1 MSGPFSNDPI
11 GESPAGPDMRSG
23 AEKGGMG
30 KISGPML
37 ARNLYRDGV
46 DLAFRNTLSD
56 TQLLYIDVN
65 NERIGVNL
73 NNPSYELE
81 IFGTTRT
88 IYLITDDLVLPNLRI
103 EDNEINAVVGNINL
117 NAADAIVL
125 SNLETSEFTI
135 SDNRI
140 NTIRSNA
147 DIDLIPNGTGT
158 VDIYNNLRV
167 LGDLHATGNI
177 TLDGTITFGNEL
189 SQDTVDFNVDIDSDI
204 IPDQNEI
211 YDLGR
216 PTKRW
221 LLLEAQSINGNIVTT
236 SGIDVAGTL
245 LSSRQGNIFYVAV
258 NGNDSNVGD
267 HPQGP
272 FATIGRALD
281 AADAS
286 NGGPVT
292 VFVFPGTYQET
303 LPLVIPSNVSI
314 IGEDIRN
321 TIVVPDTG
329 SQSEDVFHMNGE
341 TTVQNLT
348 IKDFYYDSVNNTG
361 YAFRFAPNA
370 VTTTRSPYIQNVSVI
385 TKGSV
390 TSISDPNGFNA
401 GDAGKG
407 AWVDGS
413 EMNPISFDASMLFH
427 SITMITPGVDAV
439 TMTNGVRVEWLN
451 SFTYFA
457 NRGLYAVRG
466 TTGRT
471 SQDGSTVA
479 YGAEL
484 RSIGSANVYGNYGAV
499 ADGADTLMYL
509 ILHNF
514 AFIGSGND
522 SSNDSTLSIQ
532 GNEAV
537 KLNNGKIYYQSHNKG
552 KLRIGEAFFV
562 DLERGTTSVDL
573 STLTT
578 NSLSGLVINTGTDT
592 TTITGSKLETGNI
605 RVSGNLIQS
614 LTGDLNIVSA
624 TDEINLLDNTTINA
638 NLDIVGNFNFDG
650 SLNLIG
656 NAYTDTVDL
665 NVDIRQNFNPNLDT
679 TYDLGALDKQWS
691 NAWLSEA
698 NVNSVRIFD
707 NVIQTQISNA
717 NLELRANGTG
727 KVLIPNSNVSFN
739 NDLTVIGNTLLDN
752 NVSVEN
758 LNLNG
763 DVGITGDIS
772 VQSQTVDGFLSVTEA
787 VQFEEILIDDNVITT
802 ASSNAN
808 LELRAEPAGTIL
820 IPNSDVLVS
829 NSLGADNIYNT
840 GSVTIT
846 NDVTFNAAD
855 IADIDVTQNYITTNN
870 SDLDLELS
878 ATGDV
883 VVPLNNI
890 ILEQNLTVDGITS
903 LQNTTIV
910 GTIDQL
916 GLRTQV
922 GNYTQTGNLNQSGN
936 ISVDRA
942 VQFADILVNDNVIT
956 TTLGNNDL
964 DLRASGTGRVL
975 IPNND
980 VRITNNLFAA
990 TITTGDI
997 IVDQDIDLDDIVVR
1011 TNNIQ
1016 INDNYITTS
1025 VSNSDLELRATGDVI
1040 VPTNNVVFEQDLTVN
1055 GNTSL
1060 KNVTINGTVTHT
1072 GNSTQ
1077 TGNYS
1082 QTGNLTITGQL
1093 FAQGDVRL
1101 DDIQIVD
1108 NFISTTNLN
1117 ENLVLDASGTG
1128 DVLINDSL
1136 RVAQDLSARS
1146 LVTGNLTIDNTFAL
1160 EALESST
1167 DIQIFD
1173 NVITT
1178 TNSNSNLE
1186 LRANGVGDVRLEN
1199 VFVNADRLGTRSG
1212 NITLAPTENITI
1224 SSTGAFKLPSG
1235 TTLQR
1240 SNTVGDLRFN
1250 TSDNVFEAR
1259 GLSNT
1264 ITFNGVY
1271 SSDRITNLVAH
1282 PTNNTLN
1289 LTINTA
1295 QLAQITASG
1304 LIAHRL
1310 DVDDI
1315 VFDNNAIFTNV
1326 SNSDLE
1332 LRTDGTGE
1340 LLVEA
1345 FTIKGNVIT
1354 PSVTDAPFRLG
1365 GTGQQWVVF
1374 EGDHAVKFPSGDT
1387 STRPLSPVLGQTRHN
1402 TDTDELE
1409 TWVGDRWQASAGQ
1422 FDAISE
1428 AQMEDE
1434 AFIQT
1439 LIYG

>member
-1 MSGPFSNDPI
+1 MAQI
-11 GESPAGPDMRSG
+11 GR
-23 AEKGGMG
+23 
-30 KISGPML
+30 ISGPL
-37 ARNLYRDGV
+37 LEENLLRNGV
-46 DLAFRNTLSD
+46 DIAFRNNTST

-65 NERIGVNL
+65 NRRIGVNL

-88 IYLITDDLVLPNLRI
+88 IDLITDDLVFPNLRI

-117 NAADAIVL
+117 DAADAIIL

-140 NTIRSNA
+140 STIRSNA
-147 DIDLIPNGTGT
+147 DIDLIPNGTGS

-167 LGDLHATGNI
+167 LGGLHATGNI

-189 SQDTVDFNVDIDSDI
+189 SQDTVDFNVDINSDI
-204 IPDQNEI
+204 VPDQNEI

-272 FATIGRALD
+272 FATIRRALD

-292 VFVFPGTYQET
+292 VFVFPGTYQEQ
-303 LPLVIPSNVSI
+303 LPLVVPSNVSI
-314 IGEDIRN
+314 IGEDLRN
-321 TIVVPDTG
+321 TIVVPDTS

-341 TTVQNLT
+341 TTIQNIT
-348 IKDFYYDSVNNTG
+348 VKDFYYDSVNNTG
-361 YAFRFAPNA
+361 HAFRFAPNA
-370 VTTTRSPYIQNVSVI
+370 VISSRSPYIQNVSVI
-385 TKGSV
+385 TKGST
-390 TSISDPNGFNA
+390 TSISDPRGFNA
-401 GDAGKG
+401 GDAGRG
-407 AWVDGS
+407 AYIDGAELNS
-413 EMNPISFDASMLFH
+413 SSFDASMLFH
-427 SITMITPGVDAV
+427 SCTFITPGVDAI

-451 SFTYFA
+451 GFTYFA
-457 NRGLYAVRG
+457 NRGLYAVDG
-466 TTGRT
+466 VTGRT
-471 SQDGSTVA
+471 SQDGSTTI
-479 YGAEL
+479 YGAEV
-484 RSIGSANVYGNYGAV
+484 RAIGSASVYGNYGAV
-499 ADGADTLMYL
+499 ADGPDTLMYL
-509 ILHNF
+509 IGHNF
-514 AFIGSGND
+514 GYIGSGLD
-522 SSNDSTLSIQ
+522 SSNDKSLAIQ
-532 GNEAV
+532 ANEALE
-537 KLNNGKIYYQSHNKG
+537 LNSGKIHFTSTDHLGNFRVG
-552 KLRIGEAFFV
+552 DTFFV
-562 DLERGTTSVDL
+562 DFETGTTSIDTSGITFNDL
-573 STLTT
+573 A
-578 NSLSGLVINTGTDT
+578 VMQIGTAPDV
-592 TTITGSKLETGNI
+592 TTITFDKIDTGNI
-605 RVSGNLIQS
+605 RISGNTVETLV
-614 LTGDLNIVSA
+614 GDINFDSA
-624 TDEINLLDNTTINA
+624 SGNINLNSNVNIA
-638 NLDIVGNFNFDG
+638 KNLAMTGNFNFDG

-665 NVDIRQNFNPNLDT
+665 NVDINQNFNPNLDT
-679 TYDLGALDKQWS
+679 TYNLGALDKQWS
-691 NAWLSEA
+691 NVWLSEA
-698 NVNSVRIFD
+698 NINSVRIFD
-707 NVIQTQISNA
+707 NVIQTQDSNA

-727 KVLIPNSNVSFN
+727 KVLIPNSNVSFS

-752 NVSVEN
+752 DVSVEN
-758 LNLNG
+758 LNLN
-763 DVGITGDIS
+763 DNVGITGDIS

-802 ASSNAN
+802 TSSNTN
-808 LELRAEPAGTIL
+808 LELRAEPTGTIL

-846 NDVTFNAAD
+846 NDVTFNVAD
-855 IADIDVTQNYITTNN
+855 IADIDITQNYITTNN
-870 SDLDLELS
+870 GNLDLELS
-878 ATGDV
+878 ATGNV
-883 VVPLNNI
+883 IVPSNNI

-916 GLRTQV
+916 GPRTQV

-936 ISVDRA
+936 ISVDSA
-942 VQFADILVNDNVIT
+942 VQFADILVNDNVVT

-980 VRITNNLFAA
+980 VRIANNLFAA

-1040 VPTNNVVFEQDLTVN
+1040 VPTNDVVFEQDLTVN
-1055 GNTSL
+1055 GNTAL
-1060 KNVTINGTVTHT
+1060 KNVTINGTVTHA
-1072 GNSTQ
+1072 GNRTQ

-1082 QTGNLTITGQL
+1082 QTGNLTITGQM

-1117 ENLVLDASGTG
+1117 ENLILDASGTG

-1136 RVAQDLSARS
+1136 RVARNLSARS
-1146 LVTGNLTIDNTFAL
+1146 LVTGNLTINNTFAL

-1240 SNTVGDLRFN
+1240 SNAVGDLRFN

-1271 SSDRITNLVAH
+1271 SSDRRTNLIAH

-1295 QLAQITASG
+1295 PLAQVTASG

-1332 LRTDGTGE
+1332 LRANGTGE

-1345 FTIKGNVIT
+1345 FTIKGNTIA
-1354 PSVTDAPFRLG
+1354 PSVTNAPFRLS

-1374 EGDHAVKFPSGDT
+1374 QGDHAVKFPSGDT
-1387 STRPLSPVLGQTRHN
+1387 STRPLIPVLGQTRHN

-1409 TWVGDRWQASAGQ
+1409 TWIGDRWQASAGQ

-1428 AQMEDE
+1428 AQMQDE